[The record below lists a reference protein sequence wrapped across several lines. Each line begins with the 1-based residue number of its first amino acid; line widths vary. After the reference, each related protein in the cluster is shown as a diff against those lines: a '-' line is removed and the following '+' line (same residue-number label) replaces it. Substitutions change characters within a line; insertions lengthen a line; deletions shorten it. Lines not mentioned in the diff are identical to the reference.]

1 MATPSASEKS
11 VAPIVV
17 PGQLT
22 LRTIRGKN
30 GPFTPPRYSHVYNLR
45 SVQEKNAKGEFANW
59 EVTVHGLVEHKAH
72 YIQAKTFADSVTR
85 DLHGNTGV
93 PVHLVHG
100 SQ

>member
-30 GPFTPPRYSHVYNLR
+30 GPFTVGRLAR
-45 SVQEKNAKGEFANW
+45 SLGCLQ
-59 EVTVHGLVEHKAH
+59 
-72 YIQAKTFADSVTR
+72 
-85 DLHGNTGV
+85 
-93 PVHLVHG
+93 
-100 SQ
+100 

>member
-30 GPFTPPRYSHVYNLR
+30 GRREIAGLEIYPDEQ
-45 SVQEKNAKGEFANW
+45 SVN
-59 EVTVHGLVEHKAH
+59 
-72 YIQAKTFADSVTR
+72 R
-85 DLHGNTGV
+85 
-93 PVHLVHG
+93 
-100 SQ
+100 